1 MASCESGEK
10 KISFGFSKSIKK
22 PVLNKNPQPEKK
34 VDYIEC
40 LDEKSIKVVGGD
52 EKRDEPLVIP
62 MLGSKTWHD
71 RILNKVNADIYEP
84 KVDPVTNGNVI
95 NVKVKQEIIDETN
108 DNGVVPETDIPQPME
123 IVNVKE
129 ENKDEPVKTLEE
141 QAAIEILQDL
151 KQEQEDTKEI
161 SAVPLPTED
170 SLVGKQESTLDDYE
184 QIPIEKFG
192 EAMLRGMGWQP
203 GKGIGKN
210 EKIVAAV
217 IPELRPRGMG
227 LGADK
232 ITIQKQIAA
241 SKKAE
246 EGNLKLVKGACIKII
261 TGKQSGNYG
270 HIEGLDDDGGRLLIK
285 LALGGS
291 IISINESLVQLVTK
305 TEFDKYS
312 KVLTF
317 NIFIK

>member
-1 MASCESGEK
+1 
-10 KISFGFSKSIKK
+10 
-22 PVLNKNPQPEKK
+22 
-34 VDYIEC
+34 
-40 LDEKSIKVVGGD
+40 
-52 EKRDEPLVIP
+52 

-170 SLVGKQESTLDDYE
+170 SLVGKQEVFFYFL
-184 QIPIEKFG
+184 
-192 EAMLRGMGWQP
+192 
-203 GKGIGKN
+203 N
-210 EKIVAAV
+210 
-217 IPELRPRGMG
+217 
-227 LGADK
+227 
-232 ITIQKQIAA
+232 
-241 SKKAE
+241 
-246 EGNLKLVKGACIKII
+246 
-261 TGKQSGNYG
+261 
-270 HIEGLDDDGGRLLIK
+270 
-285 LALGGS
+285 
-291 IISINESLVQLVTK
+291 
-305 TEFDKYS
+305 
-312 KVLTF
+312 
-317 NIFIK
+317 